1 MTIKPTASRILAVV
15 YSDGL
20 AADKFLAGLGY
31 SLRAAG
37 LAIAGL
43 VQLNSFVRDPKKCD
57 MDVEELHSGA
67 VLRLS
72 EDRGKEALGCRLDRS
87 KLAEAAG
94 LLTQALDNPLNVL
107 ILNKFGKTEGEG
119 GGLRD
124 VLARAV
130 LQEVPVIVGVPY
142 RNLDQWRHFAAGLAE
157 ECPVDAEAVQRWL
170 AFHLNFSES
179 FRRSPE
185 STNEFVEERFARS
198 PMANQIAK

>member
-1 MTIKPTASRILAVV
+1 MV

-20 AADKFLAGLGY
+20 AADKFLADLGY
-31 SLRAAG
+31 RLRDAG

-43 VQLNSFVRDPKKCD
+43 VQLNSFVRDPQKCD
-57 MDVEELHSGA
+57 MDVEELYSGA

-94 LLTQALDNPLNVL
+94 LLGQAFGNPLDLFV
-107 ILNKFGKTEGEG
+107 LNKFGKTEGEG

-130 LQEVPVIVGVPY
+130 ALEIPVIVGVPF
-142 RNLDQWRHFAAGLAE
+142 RNLDQWRAFAGE
-157 ECPVDAEAVQRWL
+157 MSNECAVDAEVVQRWL
-170 AFHLNFSES
+170 ASHVTLP
-179 FRRSPE
+179 RG
-185 STNEFVEERFARS
+185 VEHTMPRPA
-198 PMANQIAK
+198 AI